1 MILPACLPH
10 HPSPPPHCIIR
21 ASCFK
26 DQPSADGAFSLSSPF
41 FFFFSP
47 FPGLRKHD
55 VCFLV
60 TVRPNLPYGTRFD
73 RRQPFVEQTGLAYV
87 RGCEVQGM
95 LDDKGRVIE
104 EGRLARAH
112 TDVHTCTSHHHRHT
126 HPAHTHSHI
135 LMSHALPIIL
145 LRPPNFQ
152 PMKSSGVVMV
162 TLNQRTDLF
171 ALTFH

>member
-26 DQPSADGAFSLSSPF
+26 DQPSADREFLL
-41 FFFFSP
+41 FFSQGCGSTTFAFWSRCGP
-47 FPGLRKHD
+47 ICPTAHAS
-55 VCFLV
+55 
-60 TVRPNLPYGTRFD
+60 T
-73 RRQPFVEQTGLAYV
+73 RRQPFMEQTGLAYV
-87 RGCEVQGM
+87 SGCEVQGM